1 MDKNKIIEAA
11 AKLVAKGA
19 YDKAIKEYRRLLEA
33 DPKDVRVLQKM
44 GELFQ
49 KKNDNEQAATY
60 FTRVAESYSTDG
72 FFLKAVALYKQVL
85 KLNPALIDVNLR
97 LAELHQQ
104 LQLISEATSY
114 YHVVAQQY
122 EKSGNIRSSL
132 DTYKKIIDLD
142 PENVSSRIKLGE
154 MYARSH
160 LKAEA
165 AAEFKRAAEQLKR
178 NGRMDEYQRVLDRV
192 SALDGDNLASAR
204 EVAQRHLAE
213 GDAKR
218 AISKL
223 QQCFKANPHDEHTLA
238 LLAEAFAAI
247 GQVSKTASVWKE
259 LVKIYASQGRT
270 AEANELRAKLEQL
283 RGTAAPRGPSPQPAR
298 GPSPQVSGAASSLAS
313 QPPQPLAQGAPTPE
327 LLAKLLKETDVYLKY
342 GLHHKALEHL
352 GKIFAGDPENLDA
365 HEKAYQIYVEAGD
378 EAQAAEQ
385 LLNVLRLCT
394 RLGAVERAKPY
405 LNAIL
410 QHNPDHPEVP
420 TFVSVLGG
428 EPSAALTDAEVLTE
442 DAILVDAADEE
453 VLLTAS
459 EELDQPTEDLAFP
472 ASQGEMTGEG
482 VALSFSE
489 ELASSD
495 EVDAGSTLP
504 TVIVDAGLGSD
515 SAVMP
520 ADDLLDPAGEWDSEE
535 PGPPQQVEALVPE
548 YELQLDDAEEFEPSM
563 ERHQQMSELTVAP
576 PDEPAESSEVPEAD
590 PAGEECEEARFFL
603 DQGLLDEARE
613 VLQTVLI
620 AYPGYEPAQELLALV
635 EQRQALEEGSSG
647 PPSEE
652 RSDAFDLAA
661 ELASEMGQLEDEQVA
676 PAAPAAD
683 DFQYSVDEVFAEFKK
698 GLAKVVRPE
707 DADTHYDLGI
717 AYREMGLIDDAIG
730 EFTIAREACLGTKK
744 EVDCWTMIALLQKT
758 SGDPAA
764 AVESYKCALLS
775 EHAVGE
781 TQKALEF
788 ELGAAW
794 EGLGEPGKALYHFAR
809 VAKLDGQY
817 RDIASIISRL
827 SLTANPE
834 PDPLPRKR
842 RVGAPAPANG
852 VNGIHS
858 PGPAADKES
867 SKENAEKS
875 GSEAPASA
883 RARRARSV

>member
-19 YDKAIKEYRRLLEA
+19 YDKAIKEYRRLLEV

-49 KKNDNEQAATY
+49 KKNDNEQAASY
-60 FTRVAESYSTDG
+60 FTKVAESYSSDG

-85 KLNPALIDVNLR
+85 KLNPALIEVNLR

-114 YHVVAQQY
+114 YQVVAQQY
-122 EKSGNIRSSL
+122 EKSGNIRASL
-132 DTYKKIIDLD
+132 DTYKKVIDLD

-154 MYARSH
+154 MYARGH

-192 SALDGDNLASAR
+192 SALDGDNLALAR
-204 EVAQRHLAE
+204 EVAQRYLAE

-223 QQCFKANPHDEHTLA
+223 QQCFKADPHDEHTLV

-259 LVKIYASQGRT
+259 LIKIYVSQGRT

-283 RGTAAPRGPSPQPAR
+283 ERPAAARGRSPQPASR
-298 GPSPQVSGAASSLAS
+298 PSQHEGAVSPPAS
-313 QPPQPLAQGAPTPE
+313 QQAQPLAQGAPALTPE
-327 LLAKLLKETDVYLKY
+327 LLGKLLKETDVYLKY

-378 EAQAAEQ
+378 EGQAAEQ

-394 RLGAVERAKPY
+394 RLGAVDRAKPY
-405 LNAIL
+405 LNAML
-410 QHNPDHPEVP
+410 QNNPDHPEVP

-428 EPSAALTDAEVLTE
+428 EASAAMTDAEVLTD
-442 DAILVDAADEE
+442 DAILVDDAEEE
-453 VLLTAS
+453 VVLTAS
-459 EELDQPTEDLAFP
+459 EELDQPTEDVSLQ
-472 ASQGEMTGEG
+472 ASLGEMTGEDM
-482 VALSFSE
+482 AISFSE

-495 EVDAGSTLP
+495 EVITGSTLP
-504 TVIVDAGLGSD
+504 TVIVDAGLGAD
-515 SAVMP
+515 SVAMP
-520 ADDLLDPAGEWDSEE
+520 ADDLPDSAGEWDLDA
-535 PGPPQQVEALVPE
+535 EAPAPE
-548 YELQLDDAEEFEPSM
+548 YELQLDDAEESEPLM
-563 ERHQQMSELTVAP
+563 EQDEQVSELGVAAAG
-576 PDEPAESSEVPEAD
+576 EAAETSEVPEAD

-603 DQGLLDEARE
+603 EQGVLEEARE
-613 VLQTVLI
+613 ILQTVLI
-620 AYPGYEPAQELLALV
+620 AYPDYEPAQELLALV
-635 EQRQALEEGSSG
+635 EQRQALEEASSG
-647 PPSEE
+647 ASSEE

-661 ELASEMGQLEDEQVA
+661 ELASEMGQLEDEEVA
-676 PAAPAAD
+676 PAEPAAD

-707 DADTHYDLGI
+707 DVNTHYDLGI

-730 EFTIAREACLGTKK
+730 EFTIALEACRGTKK
-744 EVDCWTMIALLQKT
+744 EIDCWTMIALLQKT
-758 SGDPAA
+758 NGDHAA
-764 AVESYKCALLS
+764 AVESYKCALVN

-788 ELGAAW
+788 ELGVTW

-817 RDIASIISRL
+817 RDVASIVSRL
-827 SLTANPE
+827 SLTARPE
-834 PDPLPRKR
+834 PDPLPRR
-842 RVGAPAPANG
+842 RRASAPAPANG

-858 PGPAADKES
+858 PSSAADRAG
-867 SKENAEKS
+867 SKENTEKS
-875 GSEAPASA
+875 QSDAPASA
-883 RARRARSV
+883 KARRARLV

>member
-60 FTRVAESYSTDG
+60 FTKVAESYSTDG

-85 KLNPALIDVNLR
+85 KLNPALVEVNLR

-114 YHVVAQQY
+114 YQVVAQQY
-122 EKSGNIRSSL
+122 EKTGNVRGSL
-132 DTYKKIIDLD
+132 DTYKKVIDLD
-142 PENVSSRIKLGE
+142 PENVASRIKLGE

-165 AAEFKRAAEQLKR
+165 ANEFKRAAEQLKR

-192 SALDGDNLASAR
+192 SALDGDNLALAR
-204 EVAQRHLAE
+204 EAAQRHLAQ

-218 AISKL
+218 AIAKL
-223 QQCFKANPHDEHTLA
+223 QQCFKADPRDEHTLT

-259 LVKIYASQGRT
+259 LVKIYVSQGRT
-270 AEANELRAKLEQL
+270 AEANELRAKLEQQQGL
-283 RGTAAPRGPSPQPAR
+283 AAPSSRSPQPAAR
-298 GPSPQVSGAASSLAS
+298 RPSSLAGGAVS
-313 QPPQPLAQGAPTPE
+313 AAASPQPEPLPQAAPTNE
-327 LLAKLLKETDVYLKY
+327 LLGKLLKETDVYLKY

-394 RLGAVERAKPY
+394 RLGAVDRAKPY
-405 LNAIL
+405 LNAML

-420 TFVSVLGG
+420 TFLSVLGG
-428 EPSAALTDAEVLTE
+428 EASAGVSDAEPLTD

-453 VLLTAS
+453 VVLTAGS
-459 EELDQPTEDLAFP
+459 EEVDQPPEDLALQ
-472 ASQGEMTGEG
+472 ASLGEMPGEDL
-482 VALSFSE
+482 VVSFSE
-489 ELASSD
+489 ELARSD
-495 EVDAGSTLP
+495 ELDTGSALP
-504 TVIVDAGLGSD
+504 TVIVDAELGAD
-515 SAVMP
+515 PLMMP
-520 ADDLLDPAGEWDSEE
+520 ADDLPDAAAEWDLEE
-535 PGPPQQVEALVPE
+535 PGGE
-548 YELQLDDAEEFEPSM
+548 QLSEP
-563 ERHQQMSELTVAP
+563 TVASP
-576 PDEPAESSEVPEAD
+576 GEAETSEVPEAD

-603 DQGLLDEARE
+603 DQGQLDEAQE
-613 VLQTVLI
+613 ILQTVLI
-620 AYPGYEPAQELLALV
+620 AYPGYAAAQELLALV
-635 EQRQALEEGSSG
+635 EQRQALEQASSG
-647 PPSEE
+647 EASEE

-661 ELASEMGQLEDEQVA
+661 ELASEMGELEDEQVA

-707 DADTHYDLGI
+707 DVDTHYDLGI

-730 EFTIAREACLGTKK
+730 EFTIAREGCLGTKK
-744 EVDCWTMIALLQKT
+744 EIDCWTMIALLQKT
-758 SGDPAA
+758 NGDLAG
-764 AVESYKCALLS
+764 AVESYKFALLS

-788 ELGAAW
+788 ELGVTW

-817 RDIASIISRL
+817 RDVASIVSRL
-827 SLTANPE
+827 SLTAKPE

-842 RVGAPAPANG
+842 RAGAPPPANG
-852 VNGIHS
+852 VNGVHS
-858 PGPAADKES
+858 PNPAPDRAGSE
-867 SKENAEKS
+867 ENAEKS
-875 GSEAPASA
+875 RAEAPASGKS
-883 RARRARSV
+883 RRARFG